1 MSNSFL
7 ITQSLLFDFAWVFR
21 KEDGYADFLRTLRR
35 EKKEQSKAMYAGI
48 AFEEAV
54 TAYANGDPLNE
65 SRKHADAI
73 REVGDECRGGQFQVR
88 LSREIEV
95 DGVQFLAYGVLDC
108 LKAGTIYDIKFS
120 KTYTVGKYR
129 DSPQHPMYFYICPEA
144 QEFVYL
150 ISDGEG
156 VCRERYA
163 PDIVEPIEYHIK
175 HLMKFLERHD
185 LIDEYAANWQAQ

>member
-1 MSNSFL
+1 MSSKFL
-7 ITQSLLFDFAWVFR
+7 VTQSLLSDFAWIFK

-35 EKKEQSKAMYAGI
+35 EPKEQSKAMFAGI

-95 DGVQFLAYGVLDC
+95 GGVQFLAYGVLDC

-163 PDIVEPIEYHIK
+163 PDITEPIEYHIGC
-175 HLMKFLERHD
+175 LMKFLDRHE
-185 LIDEYAANWQAQ
+185 LVDEYAANWQAQ

>member
-7 ITQSLLFDFAWVFR
+7 ITQSLLSDFAWVFR

-54 TAYANGDPLNE
+54 TAYANGKPLDE
-65 SRKHADAI
+65 KHKHAAAI
-73 REVGDECRGGQFQVR
+73 REVGDECMGGQFQVK

-95 DGVQFLAYGVLDC
+95 GGVLFLAYGVLDC
-108 LKAGTIYDIKFS
+108 SGGNHLRHQVLDNLR
-120 KTYTVGKYR
+120 VGKYR
-129 DSPQHPMYFYICPEA
+129 DPQHPILTFAPA

-150 ISDGEG
+150 ISDGEE
-156 VCRERYA
+156 VCRERYT